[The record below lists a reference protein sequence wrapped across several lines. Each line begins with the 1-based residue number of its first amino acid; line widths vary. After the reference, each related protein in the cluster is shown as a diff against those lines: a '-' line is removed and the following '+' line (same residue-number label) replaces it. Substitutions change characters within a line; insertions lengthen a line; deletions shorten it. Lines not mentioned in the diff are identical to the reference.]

1 MIRTEISKTYP
12 GELDDNSQALLKT
25 VTEKNPYIEKK
36 GTEYWLKDDC
46 NKDDAINWKYSNHID
61 INHQEYLDVNVKYYE
76 GEEEKVAKNVGTG
89 KDLYWHDPNNLGYIY
104 SIHHFI
110 EMINHAF
117 DKLLND
123 YKIDFTEGDY
133 KDEDNYH
140 TDLITKLYPNS
151 NIHFAYNNGRLE
163 LRINPHLAEAI
174 CNDKF
179 YKAPFEEDDHE
190 NEGKKRMNN
199 GFRKMR
205 IFISDNLFRYLK
217 YLHFEGSWDY
227 ENYFVLSLST
237 TDYNNAL
244 TKEINGRE
252 YKVYEGDEVNI
263 MEWCDYIGI
272 AVTSPD
278 FPIKQQIYP
287 HFMYDFDNPTAQN
300 RRRYV
305 NSTEDNIKGFKNVF
319 ADESSIT
326 KDMFGGE
333 RVNEQIKTS
342 IPKSILFI
350 KYFGKGDDIN
360 NINYENSDSNTSLK
374 MDIENMTPLQKFTLR
389 LYWIDRYNNFIPLV
403 PFIEEYDDII
413 KMQLH
418 FQCIKG
424 SEKENR
430 YIIEPVSQEPTTI
443 TGIYDKSEKERVV
456 IQTDPETGQEMVEV
470 YEIPPNN
477 KRNKVIEEE
486 MEFNPINELY

>member
-1 MIRTEISKTYP
+1 MTSWTGSCWKRTGDIIPASSNFSFSSKINKLDRTITKNDENEILEARNAYNALADDTLKGKVSNLAKLQEAETRLA
-12 GELDDNSQALLKT
+12 ELKLEKAKEDAKLALDT
-25 VTEKNPYIEKK
+25 
-36 GTEYWLKDDC
+36 
-46 NKDDAINWKYSNHID
+46 
-61 INHQEYLDVNVKYYE
+61 
-76 GEEEKVAKNVGTG
+76 
-89 KDLYWHDPNNLGYIY
+89 
-104 SIHHFI
+104 
-110 EMINHAF
+110 
-117 DKLLND
+117 
-123 YKIDFTEGDY
+123 Y

-179 YKAPFEEDDHE
+179 YKAPFEEDDP
-190 NEGKKRMNN
+190 EGEEGAKRMNN

-305 NSTEDNIKGFKNVF
+305 NVSEYNIEGFKNVF
-319 ADESSIT
+319 ANESSIT

-342 IPKSILFI
+342 IHESILFI

-403 PFIEEYDDII
+403 PLIEEYDDII

-424 SEKENR
+424 SEKENY

-443 TGIYDKSEKERVV
+443 TGVYDKSEKERVV